1 MNAHKREVPDKTALQ
16 ELPEF
21 EIDCIFDDTETPT
34 KVTLFLPETERRL
47 TEWVTADTSD
57 AMELSKIR

>member
-1 MNAHKREVPDKTALQ
+1 MSAHKREVPAKADLQ

-34 KVTLFLPETERRL
+34 EVTLILPETERTL
-47 TEWVTADTSD
+47 TEWMTADTSD
-57 AMELSKIR
+57 AMDLSEIR